1 MKVILIL
8 IGAIL
13 LALTYTLYSHRC
25 FNILDNIGSD
35 GTLLEWLI
43 VFCPI
48 VHIIFA
54 LKHRNLTSFKTF
66 WECIKLINFKKQYKT
81 INENIKKYENID

>member
-8 IGAIL
+8 IGIIL
-13 LALTYTLYSHRC
+13 FVLTYSLYSQRC
-25 FNILDNIGSD
+25 FNIFDNIGSE

-43 VFCPI
+43 VLCPI

-54 LKHRNLTSFKTF
+54 LKHRNLTYFKTF
-66 WECIKLINFKKQYKT
+66 WECIKSINFKKQYKT